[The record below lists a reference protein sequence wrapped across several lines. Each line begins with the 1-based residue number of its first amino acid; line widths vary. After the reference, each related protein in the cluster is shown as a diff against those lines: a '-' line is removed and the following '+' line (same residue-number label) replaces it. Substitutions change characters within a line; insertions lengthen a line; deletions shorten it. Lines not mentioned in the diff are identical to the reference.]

1 MTCPKTNTPRGRDVY
16 RFHLR
21 KSRSIFY
28 MSMSPDGPDRMRA
41 LLSTPKHALYFPDAR
56 VSLQPRCGAV
66 ECGRMVPRG
75 LSARAAAN
83 IATQDARLAN
93 RMPSDLTY
101 KAEAGLGHVCADR
114 RYTRGSQA
122 LFTSSVTRYLNTRLT
137 AVYKL
142 CNKANLLYLRFVTTL
157 V

>member
-1 MTCPKTNTPRGRDVY
+1 
-16 RFHLR
+16 
-21 KSRSIFY
+21 
-28 MSMSPDGPDRMRA
+28 
-41 LLSTPKHALYFPDAR
+41 
-56 VSLQPRCGAV
+56 
-66 ECGRMVPRG
+66 MVPRG

-122 LFTSSVTRYLNTRLT
+122 LFTSSVTRYLIRGLQ
-137 AVYKL
+137 
-142 CNKANLLYLRFVTTL
+142 LYTSFVTKRICFIFAL
-157 V
+157 LQRSYEPRIRIPCY